1 MNRSAPDPRG
11 YGDLRHPDLPW
22 GYWLLQNPAINGLM
36 DEEGKVWPSLRD
48 YLWEGRLC
56 MTSSQAYPVD
66 EGCELLLAILHA
78 MSIRFVTQEQTVQ
91 NFFLGIWR
99 EARFFRAWLCGQ
111 GLTQGSEVTVEGR
124 AVMRMLAATR
134 RVDAPDLAPL
144 EFPTLHPWNGLDR
157 GTTRQQRE
165 RVMAAQ
171 EALGRMLRYRFIRQ
185 AVAGQPA
192 IALIGYELGN
202 NIPLTRVL
210 WTLTFPDDYA
220 RDRLFGWLS
229 HQLDRW
235 SAWGELAANSGSRA
249 LSEHLL
255 LLRFADEMIDH
266 G

>member
-1 MNRSAPDPRG
+1 M
-11 YGDLRHPDLPW
+11 
-22 GYWLLQNPAINGLM
+22 LQNPAIDGLM
-36 DEEGKVWPSLRD
+36 DEEGRVWPSLRD
-48 YLWEGRLC
+48 YLWEGRLG

-66 EGCELLLAILHA
+66 EGCELLLAVLHA
-78 MSIRFVTQEQTVQ
+78 MSIRLVTQEQSVQ

-99 EARFFRAWLCGQ
+99 EGRFFRAWLCGQ

-134 RVDAPDLAPL
+134 KVDAPDLAPL

-157 GTTRQQRE
+157 GITRQQRE
-165 RVMAAQ
+165 KVMAAQ
-171 EALGRMLRYRFIRQ
+171 EALGRLLRYRFIRQ
-185 AVAGQPA
+185 AVTGQPA

-220 RDRLFGWLS
+220 RDRLFAWIA
-229 HQLDRW
+229 HHLDCW
-235 SAWGELAANSGSRA
+235 QSWGEMAADSGSRA

-255 LLRFADEMIDH
+255 LLRFADEMIDL